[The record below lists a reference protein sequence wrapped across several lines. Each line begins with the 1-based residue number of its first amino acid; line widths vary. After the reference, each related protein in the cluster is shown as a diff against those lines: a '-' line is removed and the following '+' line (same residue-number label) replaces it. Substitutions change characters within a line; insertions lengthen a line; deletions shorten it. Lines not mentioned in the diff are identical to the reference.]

1 MKKVKSTKSKSAAKK
16 AKAPSPAKKAKG
28 KSSDKKAK
36 ASKPTKP
43 VKKAVSKAV
52 SKPTKKSST
61 VKKSAKPVKPVKKK
75 TAKPEPKKASK
86 KAVKPAKPAAKA
98 AKPVKPAKPAKASKP
113 VKATKSAKPEKP
125 LKAVKP
131 ANPEKVA
138 PAKPAKP
145 IKAVEKAEKVK
156 PTKEKAG
163 SKKSKKGNGDEDEL
177 GDSEDFNGFDEE
189 PPVKAKKGK
198 GGRKPKSN
206 DDDEPEIIHDDLIEQ
221 IIQTT
226 KKQNKG
232 PKKPRILQTF
242 VNPINSLSLAQSEG
256 GKKGGAKKEPK
267 GKFELEYVVRT
278 SPGILYELLTTP
290 SGLSEWFA
298 DDVNIRDGVF
308 TFFWDGSEQKAK
320 LIGFKEE
327 KYVRL
332 QWLDKPD
339 GTYFEFRIERDE
351 LTGDISLMIVDF
363 AEESSDQQTS
373 KLLWDSQVNKL
384 LNVLGSN

>member
-1 MKKVKSTKSKSAAKK
+1 MKSTKSKSAAKK

-36 ASKPTKP
+36 ASKSTKP

-61 VKKSAKPVKPVKKK
+61 VKKAAKPAKSSAAVKKK
-75 TAKPEPKKASK
+75 TAKPLPKKVSK
-86 KAVKPAKPAAKA
+86 KV
-98 AKPVKPAKPAKASKP
+98 VKPAKPAKA
-113 VKATKSAKPEKP
+113 VKSAKP
-125 LKAVKP
+125 LKP
-131 ANPEKVA
+131 AKA
-138 PAKPAKP
+138 AKSAKASKPAKPAKAIVATKVVKAP
-145 IKAVEKAEKVK
+145 PAKPVKAVEKQQKIK
-156 PTKEKAG
+156 PVKEKAVT
-163 SKKSKKGNGDEDEL
+163 KNKKGGANEEDL
-177 GDSEDFNGFDEE
+177 DGSGFDNFE
-189 PPVKAKKGK
+189 PPVKPKKGK

-226 KKQNKG
+226 KKQSKG

-242 VNPINSLSLAQSEG
+242 VNPINSLSLAVPET
-256 GKKGGAKKEPK
+256 GKKVPASKKEPK

-308 TFFWDGSEQKAK
+308 TFFWDGSEQKAR

-363 AEESSDQQTS
+363 AEEVSDQQTS